1 MQCPQDGYI
10 LELHRIPNGRDNV
23 TEGPRP
29 VVFLQHGLLSSSAEW
44 VLMLPGKGFAMIDY
58 VIKNTKVSKLQYVG
72 FSQGTTAF
80 WVMAST
86 RPEYNDKISAMQAL
100 APIAY
105 VGNIKRANEF
115 LPNGKINELAGQM
128 FCIEEAF
135 TQVLCENLLFLIC
148 GYNEEQLNALYNS
161 NKFVRFDYG
170 LLANKRKYGT
180 YKPPPYNLKAITAP
194 VFLHYA
200 DNDWLSTPKDVDK
213 LLTEMDSAVGKYKV
227 PLPKFN
233 HLDFVFA
240 IDAKKLI
247 YDRVLKIMKQR
258 QFGDAMSFITKRE
271 RVFNEY
277 DLVDLPPRNEG
288 KLKAYASCTDARAW
302 SHFCSSKSEHLTE
315 IIKRNNDMTVTPKY
329 VPTKVIVDTIMVSKN
344 MEIGRLKRKIEEF
357 EQLLAVYDDLD
368 LDCDQKCEI
377 AKQGIDS
384 EAFETGKS
392 RGDAL
397 TYGGDGAGTAI
408 MENDVCEPYV
418 IYAHIYTALEKIYEI
433 LSQNSKYKQYLNLMT
448 AGKDTRCIDIKG
460 KILFKMKALE
470 KFCLALIAPCSKDF
484 NNADPRDCT
493 CYHAEVITRVETTFA
508 LTPSEAEKGP
518 DVKRAQLVADIME
531 NEEMKEILSKESTS
545 TKDDIFEND
554 DLLDPRYNVNEEN
567 QKRLKDLQESYDEL
581 LNIYENF
588 KHENDCLRIKCAKYD
603 QLETEFENLRSQL
616 REYGS
621 IWNEKEHYRKRSEDL
636 DNLKEQYIVLAE
648 ETSGLETK
656 LKAESEINQIKT
668 ATIDELR
675 NQNIML
681 EKKFSE
687 IYITFEK
694 EKNALQ
700 CKLQE
705 SECKCMCQEQ
715 QIKSLSSQIVELI
728 QHEPQKSLPQEE
740 TSPSLILMDE
750 NQSLKE
756 QIKNLQDIEDEYQE
770 KLFLINELKGEI
782 EVWKNSFEKAS
793 EHNKYLE
800 ECIESYRDER
810 QRLEKE
816 NKLLLQSVKDKT
828 AAVENLMEV
837 IAKKSLE
844 INKSTDENENLVNKL
859 HKLKESYEDHVSKLE
874 SEKQLALESLQ
885 ISRQE
890 SQERLQ
896 KVKDYDEFLQK
907 QEDLSN
913 TIEEKMQEYES
924 TKRVLKQKIEE
935 NERLK
940 RELANLQNEEHQSK
954 KAIDLVK
961 KESLILERKLS
972 ELENV
977 SRQFMD
983 LKDAYE
989 KLGTEKKSLEIELK
1003 QKASHLDSAIYSI
1016 KLNKKESGELLKQSE
1031 AIKEELVKLNLANE
1045 KLTADNNLLHK
1056 NLSCLR
1062 EENDSLKRKS
1072 DQLSILEQ
1080 ELSDLKKSL
1089 NDTLTEKKELERDFE
1104 IKNQDL
1110 NNLYNNLENKIEE
1123 NRSLQEKIKTLQ
1135 MHNFEAINNIKNL
1148 ENDNLDK
1155 QTALNTA
1162 RRESSVLMEKLQHHE
1177 NLESEYS
1184 KLKTAH
1190 EQIILSSETQNPVK
1204 QSYADLMQEIQ
1215 KMKDE
1220 KVSGRIKIRDL
1231 LDTLEE
1237 TENVLSDLK
1246 EQVCARDDKIAIMQ
1260 NNINALEDEVRGLLS
1275 SLKQAVDTGFEIKDN
1290 SFHNFDE
1297 SRQQLEA
1304 HHSKATHNIKME
1316 LAMLQDDNV
1325 RLEDQLTITKL
1336 ESAESLKDKQKC
1348 LSEIKNLK
1356 NERNLI
1362 ATDIKQLEMYSAG
1375 DSSLMPEEC
1384 EVEEILLSLDR
1395 IRKSF
1400 DAKRS
1405 KSASL
1410 EQTLQKVKT
1419 TSQVFI
1425 NKADEAKTYFEK
1437 EMQKIVGEKEDAI
1450 KDKLNMEQQLVS
1462 IKHQLEEQIA
1472 HDESVIKDLE
1482 LEIENQ
1488 KLIIDKI
1495 NDSTKSYISKLED
1508 ETQSLQDL
1516 YQNSMLKVC
1525 ELQEQLKAT
1534 TAEKE
1539 DIIQTL
1545 YTDYENKSKEVAVL
1559 QSQLADISKKRLKNA
1574 TTQVSSVGDQ
1584 KDVSLQ
1590 TENLPNSTVND
1601 PKFESKSDID
1611 GAYKKADKIPDM
1623 NMVTRH
1629 KTRQKESN
1637 TPVSELLPQQKP
1649 PSVNEVQILSAKV
1662 EPTFDFVKSSY
1673 LNYKIKRLGPGQ
1685 LEHHS
1690 IPYVGDS
1697 VKSTSVETPETNV
1710 NLEGTS
1716 NGEHNTAVEAQP
1728 AHRNEVN
1735 SNLINIYNRPPD
1747 SVKNT
1752 LESTQTRDSQSF
1764 GRQTND
1770 SFRTESTSGTKF
1782 IENETNIALPNKLT
1796 DLLVIYRDS
1805 ENNFEDKPYYQD
1817 EASSDEQ
1824 PQTVSHKNTSPTVKP
1839 VSNKLSNKRNIKYDN
1854 NPQAFYAEIDEKR
1867 DDKIKTKLN
1876 IDLPRV
1882 VDNDNDHDSISM
1894 ATISDGDKKS
1904 EDSYTVAIFTS
1915 PKRNNL
1921 SDSKILIDVSPKDI
1935 SEKYK
1940 SHTMTKMTNDED
1952 VYEESQNSTYLPTET
1967 TSSTRH
1973 ENDPGIK
1980 VSNDNIDKRI
1990 YNSDT
1995 LIKGKSRNR
2004 SNKKSHHELSRVDAD
2019 VFLIKS
2025 KLDQHDN
2032 LNENTD
2038 KSRQNDFALEYI
2050 LDTAI
2055 REGDLHKLS
2064 SYGVANVLQRSQSDE
2079 SHITGK
2085 NHERRGS
2092 NSQSVEF
2099 SPSRSKTS
2107 ERSHTISVE
2116 RSIMVKLDAT
2126 AEYYEH
2132 IIQNL
2137 RNTLENVEKDYKKKI
2152 EAIKVQY
2159 DRNINNMINEHN
2171 QGVKNLQNLHED
2183 TLQDIKKMHEN
2194 EVDNLRAMSIEAM
2207 RKADKLEKENL
2218 SLKIKIKD
2226 VNSPVL
2232 DEVPSRACSPR
2243 RRKQKSRSDAKMLT
2257 KTQVEAFNVKPRT
2270 RLHGPCTC
2278 SLDVNIS
2285 DTIRNIFEQ
2294 VDVEQRKLAEIAY
2307 LKYIGLD
2314 SQELSFLH
2322 LKVCRTW
2329 KMKLSKE
2336 EALQKKIDSL
2346 EVELINKQRNTQ
2358 QQMVE
2363 LHQKVAEEK
2372 RRLEEVGEAMCRSIT
2387 SNLPDLSAQPKIHS
2401 GPRCQTKSY
2410 SDANKDWCGEKVY
2423 NPIVSDVVNDRND
2436 SLNTGEDGKKIVQLQ
2451 PQAMKIKENT
2461 VIIFNTLNRVQRDYT
2476 ALADRIHGARYV
2488 ELKNE
2493 SNIVETITQEYL
2505 VCSGNGNCECGAC
2518 ICTSVDSANKTYTG
2532 PFCENCFDCDEKR
2545 CRVLEEYVQCV
2556 YFKDKKECDEKF
2568 NSSGNVI
2575 DWVNGTEI
2583 NAPKYHLAKLCKTVL
2598 EDGKSIVFKHKYEER
2613 ILHLIIQKEL
2623 EEPDRANMWIQHYII
2638 KKQMLLNKTKKISFV
2653 EEIIKIHSG
2662 PRCQTKSYSDA
2673 NKDWCGEKVY
2683 NPIVSDVVNDRNDS
2697 LNTGEDGKK
2706 IVQLQPQAMKIKVC
2720 SGNGNCECGACICT
2734 SVDSANKTYTGPFC
2748 ENCFD
2753 CDEKRCRVLEEYVQC
2768 VYFKDKKECDEK
2780 FNSSGNVIDWVN
2792 GTEINAPKYHLAKLC
2807 KTVLEDGKSIVFKHK
2822 YEERIL
2828 HLIIQKE
2835 LEEPDRANMWIAIGT
2850 SIGGIILLGLLA
2862 VVAWKILMDIHDARE
2877 FEKFKKMLDEPADM
2891 ASDNPLFKGPTINFE
2906 NPAYKRRS
2914 RMH

>member
-1 MQCPQDGYI
+1 
-10 LELHRIPNGRDNV
+10 
-23 TEGPRP
+23 
-29 VVFLQHGLLSSSAEW
+29 
-44 VLMLPGKGFAMIDY
+44 
-58 VIKNTKVSKLQYVG
+58 
-72 FSQGTTAF
+72 
-80 WVMAST
+80 
-86 RPEYNDKISAMQAL
+86 
-100 APIAY
+100 
-105 VGNIKRANEF
+105 
-115 LPNGKINELAGQM
+115 
-128 FCIEEAF
+128 
-135 TQVLCENLLFLIC
+135 
-148 GYNEEQLNALYNS
+148 
-161 NKFVRFDYG
+161 
-170 LLANKRKYGT
+170 
-180 YKPPPYNLKAITAP
+180 
-194 VFLHYA
+194 
-200 DNDWLSTPKDVDK
+200 
-213 LLTEMDSAVGKYKV
+213 
-227 PLPKFN
+227 
-233 HLDFVFA
+233 
-240 IDAKKLI
+240 
-247 YDRVLKIMKQR
+247 
-258 QFGDAMSFITKRE
+258 MSFITKRE

-377 AKQGIDS
+377 AKQHATIRAANKDLDEMFLNLDTSGFTEGIDS

-392 RGDAL
+392 RGDAISYVGGNAL
-397 TYGGDGAGTAI
+397 TYGGDGAGTASIKSRGGESDRSHGDEWTYVKEMVSKSNQAGLECPCDASVSAHDPRIEEMQEAIICKDAKLNAMRNSLAI

-728 QHEPQKSLPQEE
+728 QHEPQKEE

-1190 EQIILSSETQNPVK
+1190 EQIIVEKERLQRALDAQLSDLTRLERENNELYDQTNNIIRLSSETQNPVK

-2307 LKYIGLD
+2307 LKYIVNKISNGNIEGLD

-2387 SNLPDLSAQPKIHS
+2387 SNLPDLSAQPVAERDFSCGCDTSSEFGLMERRSAGDLVPAMPSSLRQKKTRTDS
-2401 GPRCQTKSY
+2401 NRAVLARLDVEERRERKLY
-2410 SDANKDWCGEKVY
+2410 SDE
-2423 NPIVSDVVNDRND
+2423 PPTR
-2436 SLNTGEDGKKIVQLQ
+2436 LRRQHERLPPRPHKK
-2451 PQAMKIKENT
+2451 
-2461 VIIFNTLNRVQRDYT
+2461 
-2476 ALADRIHGARYV
+2476 
-2488 ELKNE
+2488 
-2493 SNIVETITQEYL
+2493 
-2505 VCSGNGNCECGAC
+2505 
-2518 ICTSVDSANKTYTG
+2518 
-2532 PFCENCFDCDEKR
+2532 
-2545 CRVLEEYVQCV
+2545 
-2556 YFKDKKECDEKF
+2556 
-2568 NSSGNVI
+2568 
-2575 DWVNGTEI
+2575 
-2583 NAPKYHLAKLCKTVL
+2583 
-2598 EDGKSIVFKHKYEER
+2598 
-2613 ILHLIIQKEL
+2613 
-2623 EEPDRANMWIQHYII
+2623 
-2638 KKQMLLNKTKKISFV
+2638 
-2653 EEIIKIHSG
+2653 
-2662 PRCQTKSYSDA
+2662 
-2673 NKDWCGEKVY
+2673 
-2683 NPIVSDVVNDRNDS
+2683 
-2697 LNTGEDGKK
+2697 
-2706 IVQLQPQAMKIKVC
+2706 
-2720 SGNGNCECGACICT
+2720 
-2734 SVDSANKTYTGPFC
+2734 
-2748 ENCFD
+2748 
-2753 CDEKRCRVLEEYVQC
+2753 
-2768 VYFKDKKECDEK
+2768 
-2780 FNSSGNVIDWVN
+2780 
-2792 GTEINAPKYHLAKLC
+2792 
-2807 KTVLEDGKSIVFKHK
+2807 
-2822 YEERIL
+2822 
-2828 HLIIQKE
+2828 
-2835 LEEPDRANMWIAIGT
+2835 
-2850 SIGGIILLGLLA
+2850 
-2862 VVAWKILMDIHDARE
+2862 
-2877 FEKFKKMLDEPADM
+2877 
-2891 ASDNPLFKGPTINFE
+2891 
-2906 NPAYKRRS
+2906 
-2914 RMH
+2914 